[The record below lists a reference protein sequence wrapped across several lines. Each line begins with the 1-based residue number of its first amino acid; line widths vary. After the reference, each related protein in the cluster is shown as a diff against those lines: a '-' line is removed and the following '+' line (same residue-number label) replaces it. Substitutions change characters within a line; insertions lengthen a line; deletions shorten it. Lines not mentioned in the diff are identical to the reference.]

1 MKKVK
6 QERRRSNSR
15 QKRRLRE
22 HKRSML
28 VVSAVIILLGAIV
41 FVNSMT
47 LRAKEKAYQE
57 QEIELKQQIEEEHQK
72 TKEIDKLEEYV
83 GTDAYIEDMAR
94 EKLGMVYKD
103 EIIFMKKVTEGAAKS
118 SYGIYAAKIAGAP
131 NKVIK
136 RASEILKKLETEAG
150 VQAEN
155 IELNTQKSVGM
166 LPFYDDK
173 KIKETII
180 KERESEIEKEIKEL
194 NISIITPIDAINL
207 INKWKNM
214 I

>member
-57 QEIELKQQIEEEHQK
+57 QEIELKQQIEEENQK
-72 TKEIDKLEEYV
+72 TKVIDKLEEYV

-103 EIIFMKKVTEGAAKS
+103 EIIFK
-118 SYGIYAAKIAGAP
+118 
-131 NKVIK
+131 
-136 RASEILKKLETEAG
+136 
-150 VQAEN
+150 AE
-155 IELNTQKSVGM
+155 
-166 LPFYDDK
+166 
-173 KIKETII
+173 
-180 KERESEIEKEIKEL
+180 
-194 NISIITPIDAINL
+194 
-207 INKWKNM
+207 
-214 I
+214 